1 MKYLRPIIIIT
12 GLLVV
17 WGAIT
22 EITGLPK
29 FILPSPMLVLNTLV
43 NKIDLIAEHAVITA
57 IEILLGLLVGLTF
70 GMFSALMIS
79 AYRPVRQWVF
89 PVLIASQAVPVF
101 AIAPILVLWLGY
113 GIGPKIIVG
122 ALIIYFPVAVGFLD
136 GLNRTDPAWTSLS
149 SLLQQRSTKSKLS
162 KLILNYRYIK
172 IPFALPSL
180 SSGIR
185 VGAAVAPIGAIVG
198 EWVGSSAG
206 LGFLMLH
213 ANARVQTD
221 LLFASLFVLTLMA
234 ISLYY
239 LVDHILRR
247 IMPWQPDQINR

>member
-1 MKYLRPIIIIT
+1 MKIIRPTVTII
-12 GLLVV
+12 GLLFI

-22 EITGLPK
+22 AIADLPR
-29 FILPSPMLVLNTLV
+29 FILPSPLLVLQALIA
-43 NKIDLIAEHAVITA
+43 KADLIAGHAVITA
-57 IEILLGLLVGLTF
+57 TEILLGFAAGLAF

-79 AYRPVRQWVF
+79 AYRPVRQWIF
-89 PVLIASQAVPVF
+89 PILIASQAVPVF

-136 GLNRTDPAWTSLS
+136 GLNRTDPAWINLA
-149 SLLQQRSTKSKLS
+149 SLLQHRSGKSKVA
-162 KLILNYRYIK
+162 KLYYIYRYIK

-185 VGAAVAPIGAIVG
+185 VAAAIAPIGAIVG

-213 ANARVQTD
+213 ANARIQTD

-247 IMPWQPDQINR
+247 IMPWQPDQKFN